1 MNNPLPILTEAEYK
15 AALQELTAYYDNEPE
30 PGTPDAE
37 RFETMQS
44 QVEAFETDRF
54 HAKTPA
60 QQQQQ
65 NKRR

>member
-1 MNNPLPILTEAEYK
+1 MNDLPPITTEAEYQ
-15 AALQELTAYYDNEPE
+15 AALRELDRYYDSEPE

-60 QQQQQ
+60 HQQPP
-65 NKRR
+65 KRR